1 MNVPVKMGIKTKV
14 CHKPKVLNHAL
25 ATTHTASNAKD
36 NRLVT
41 TQQTAITVQNKQ
53 VRRPLVMATKSQRIA
68 AATAA
73 TFNTDTALRAHSQ
86 RLGAEH
92 ALRFGNDLSR

>member
-1 MNVPVKMGIKTKV
+1 
-14 CHKPKVLNHAL
+14 
-25 ATTHTASNAKD
+25 
-36 NRLVT
+36 
-41 TQQTAITVQNKQ
+41 
-53 VRRPLVMATKSQRIA
+53 MATKSQRIA